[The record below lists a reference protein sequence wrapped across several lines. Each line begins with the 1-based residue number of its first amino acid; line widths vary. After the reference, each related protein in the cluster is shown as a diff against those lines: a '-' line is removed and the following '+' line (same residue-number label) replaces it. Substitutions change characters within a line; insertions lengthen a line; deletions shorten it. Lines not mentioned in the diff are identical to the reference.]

1 MWYQVL
7 HRPERLH
14 QADSGLDIRSARAYL
29 LSSSDRSTTLPDR
42 KDIPQGT
49 LDLLILRILTREPM
63 HGWGIMQRLRDLTGD
78 VFQVA
83 PGSLFPA
90 LQRIEEAGWASGDWG
105 VSENNRRAKYYAITP
120 AGRRQLTAEQARWN
134 TITLAVA
141 RVLESA

>member
-1 MWYQVL
+1 V
-7 HRPERLH
+7 R
-14 QADSGLDIRSARAYL
+14 
-29 LSSSDRSTTLPDR
+29 DR

-49 LDLLILRILTREPM
+49 LDLMILRILTRGAM

-90 LQRIEEAGWASGDWG
+90 LQRIEERGLALGSWG

-120 AGRRQLTAEQARWN
+120 AGRRQLAAEQKHWSA
-134 TITLAVA
+134 ITLAVT
-141 RVLESA
+141 RVLEGA

>member
-1 MWYQVL
+1 M
-7 HRPERLH
+7 RN
-14 QADSGLDIRSARAYL
+14 
-29 LSSSDRSTTLPDR
+29 DR

-90 LQRIEEAGWASGDWG
+90 LQRIEERGWASANWS
-105 VSENNRRAKYYAITP
+105 VSENNRRAKYYAITR
-120 AGRRQLTAEQARWN
+120 AGRRQLNLEQARWSS
-134 TITLAVA
+134 ITLAVA

>member
-1 MWYQVL
+1 L
-7 HRPERLH
+7 RE
-14 QADSGLDIRSARAYL
+14 
-29 LSSSDRSTTLPDR
+29 R

-49 LDLLILRILTREPM
+49 LDLLILRILMREPM

-90 LQRIEEAGWASGDWG
+90 LQRMEERGWASGDWG
-105 VSENNRRAKYYAITP
+105 TSENNRRAKYYAITA

-141 RVLESA
+141 RVIEGA